1 MRYQF
6 IQANQHEFPVRRM
19 CSVLGVSS
27 SGYYA
32 WRERPVSPREQANQ
46 ELSLEIHAIHI
57 RSRKTYGSP
66 RVHADLVARGFQAG
80 KNRVARLMRA
90 ENIYGRRKKKQT
102 RTTNSQHSYPVAPNR
117 LNRDFHAMR
126 PNEKWL
132 ADITYI
138 PTAEGWLYLAAV
150 LDLFSRKI
158 VGWAFADTLESCLV
172 EQAFNMAVQ
181 NRTMLSGLLHHSDRG
196 SQYAGDAYQQL
207 LVVQQMQVSMSRR
220 GDCYDNAPMESFFS
234 TLKCE
239 HVFSTLKCEHVHF
252 QNYQTRS
259 EARTDIFSY
268 IVGFYNRQRRH
279 SSLDYLS
286 PEEFERCYY
295 INLS

>member
-6 IQANQHEFPVRRM
+6 IQKHQNEFPVQRM
-19 CSVLGVSS
+19 CHVLGVSP

-32 WRERPVSPREQANQ
+32 WQTRPVSPREQANQ
-46 ELSLEIHAIHI
+46 ELLAQIRAIHS

-66 RVHADLVARGFQAG
+66 RVLAELKEDGIRVS
-80 KNRVARLMRA
+80 KNRVARLMRT
-90 ENIYGRRKKKQT
+90 ENLCGERKKKKP
-102 RTTNSQHSYPVAPNR
+102 RTTNSQHNHSVAPNH
-117 LNRDFHAMR
+117 LNREFHASR

-138 PTAEGWLYLAAV
+138 PTAEGWLYLAVV

-158 VGWAFADTLESCLV
+158 VGWAFAATLESSLV
-172 EQAFNMAVQ
+172 EQAFRMAVQ
-181 NRTMLSGLLHHSDRG
+181 TRTTLTRLLHHSDRG

-207 LVVQQMQVSMSRR
+207 LIDQQVQVSMSRK
-220 GDCYDNAPMESFFS
+220 GNCYDNAPMESFFS

-239 HVFSTLKCEHVHF
+239 HVHF
-252 QNYQTRS
+252 QNYRTRQ
-259 EARTDIFSY
+259 EAQTDIFAY
-268 IVGFYNRQRRH
+268 ILGFYNRQRRH

-286 PEEFERCYY
+286 PDEFERRYY
-295 INLS
+295 SNLS

>member
-6 IQANQHEFPVRRM
+6 IQDHQDEFPVQRM
-19 CSVLGVSS
+19 CQVLGVSP

-32 WRERPVSPREQANQ
+32 WRTRPLSPSTRANQ
-46 ELSLEIHAIHI
+46 KLLVEIRSIHS

-66 RVHADLVARGFQAG
+66 RVHAELRDCNFLVG

-90 ENIYGRRKKKQT
+90 ENLRGQRKRKQP
-102 RTTNSQHSYPVAPNR
+102 RTTNSQHRHPVAPNH
-117 LNRDFHAMR
+117 LNRDFHATR

-138 PTAEGWLYLAAV
+138 PTAEGWLYLAGV

-158 VGWAFADTLESCLV
+158 VGWSFSASLESNLV
-172 EQAFNMAVQ
+172 EEAFHMAVYS
-181 NRTMLSGLLHHSDRG
+181 RPTLSGLLHHSDRG

-207 LVVQQMQVSMSRR
+207 LIDLQVQVSMSRT
-220 GDCYDNAPMESFFS
+220 GNCYDNAPMESFFS

-239 HVFSTLKCEHVHF
+239 HVHF
-252 QNYQTRS
+252 QNYQSRQ
-259 EARTDIFSY
+259 EAQTDIFAY

-279 SSLDYLS
+279 SSLGYLS
-286 PEEFERCYY
+286 PQEFERRYY
-295 INLS
+295 SNLS

>member
-6 IQANQHEFPVRRM
+6 IQDHQNEFPVRRM
-19 CSVLGVSS
+19 CQVLSVST

-32 WRERPVSPREQANQ
+32 WQIRPVSQRAQAN
-46 ELSLEIHAIHI
+46 EKLLLMIRAIYS

-66 RVHADLVARGFQAG
+66 RVHAELRADGMRVG
-80 KNRVARLMRA
+80 KNRIARLMQR
-90 ENIYGRRKKKQT
+90 ENLRGQRKKKQP
-102 RTTNSQHSYPVAPNR
+102 RTTNSRHSHPVAPNR
-117 LNRDFHAMR
+117 LNREFHASR

-138 PTAEGWLYLAAV
+138 PTAEGWLYLAVV

-158 VGWAFADTLESCLV
+158 VGWAFSASLESNLV
-172 EQAFNMAVQ
+172 EQAFRMAAYS
-181 NRTMLSGLLHHSDRG
+181 RPALTELLHHSDRG

-207 LVVQQMQVSMSRR
+207 LIDRQIQVSMSRT
-220 GDCYDNAPMESFFS
+220 GNCHDNAPMESFFS

-239 HVFSTLKCEHVHF
+239 HVHF
-252 QNYQTRS
+252 QNYQTRQ
-259 EARTDIFSY
+259 EAQTDIFAY

-279 SSLDYLS
+279 SSLGYLS
-286 PEEFERCYY
+286 PQEFERR
-295 INLS
+295 

>member
-6 IQANQHEFPVRRM
+6 IQAHQEEFPVQRL
-19 CSVLGVSS
+19 CSVLGVSP

-32 WRERPVSPREQANQ
+32 WRERPVSVRRQANQ
-46 ELSLEIHAIHI
+46 KLMLEIRAIHN

-66 RVHADLVARGFQAG
+66 RVHAELRASGFRAS

-90 ENIYGRRKKKQT
+90 ENLQGRRKKKRP
-102 RTTNSQHSYPVAPNR
+102 RTTDSQHSHPVAPNR
-117 LNRDFHAMR
+117 LNRDFHATR

-138 PTAEGWLYLAAV
+138 PTAEGWLYLAVV

-158 VGWAFADTLESCLV
+158 VGWAFAATLESCLV
-172 EQAFNMAVQ
+172 EQAFRMAVQ
-181 NRTMLSGLLHHSDRG
+181 DRSALNELLHHSDRG
-196 SQYAGDAYQQL
+196 SQYAGEAYQRL
-207 LVVQQMQVSMSRR
+207 LVDQHIQTSMSRP
-220 GDCYDNAPMESFFS
+220 GNCYDNAPMESFFS

-239 HVFSTLKCEHVHF
+239 HVHF
-252 QNYQTRS
+252 QNYRTRQ
-259 EARTDIFSY
+259 EATTDIFSY

-279 SSLDYLS
+279 SSLGYLS
-286 PEEFERCYY
+286 PEEFERRYY